1 MICGI
6 VIMILT
12 GLPGSCFPTVK
23 TFWQWLGPDKIVHLL
38 MFGTLA
44 FLIPFGY
51 RYDYIRR
58 DIAYG
63 KRLLWLS
70 LLIAAAYGGLTEL
83 LQMYVFIGRSGSLY
97 DFYADVI
104 GCVLGV
110 FIFKMSYRKKMKKNR
125 S

>member
-1 MICGI
+1 
-6 VIMILT
+6 MILT

-83 LQMYVFIGRSGSLY
+83 LQRYVFIGRSGSLY

>member
-1 MICGI
+1 
-6 VIMILT
+6 MILT

-51 RYDYIRR
+51 RYDYIQR

-83 LQMYVFIGRSGSLY
+83 LQRYVFIGRSGSLY

-125 S
+125 A

>member
-1 MICGI
+1 
-6 VIMILT
+6 MILV

-23 TFWQWLGPDKIVHLL
+23 TFWQWLSPDKIVHLI

-51 RYDYIRR
+51 RADYRHQK
-58 DIAYG
+58 DDFG

-70 LLIAAAYGGLTEL
+70 LLISIAYGGLTEL
-83 LQMYVFIGRSGSLY
+83 LQKYVFYGRVGSLF

-104 GCVLGV
+104 GCILGV
-110 FIFKMSYRKKMKKNR
+110 FIFKLSYQKKYKKNR